1 MRPVRYVGLV
11 AQRPSPDPIYDVAC
25 PHCGKSF
32 RAELLDGATER
43 HHGFK
48 CPHCKLFVPLQR
60 AEEQELVEPVD

>member
-1 MRPVRYVGLV
+1 MAER
-11 AQRPSPDPIYDVAC
+11 ASPDPIYEVEC

-43 HHGFK
+43 HQGFK

-60 AEEQELVEPVD
+60 AEEQELAERAD